1 VPTKS
6 TANVHD
12 LAAFVLKTRGEMS
25 TMKLQKLVYYCQAW
39 SLVWDEKP
47 IFPEAIQAWSNGPVV
62 YELYDEHRGR
72 YTVSAWPK
80 GDPSRLSEK
89 QVTTAT
95 MVLDFYG
102 DKDPQWLSDLTH
114 MEKPWQ
120 QARHGMPDD
129 LPSSATITLD
139 SMLEYYSSIRSTRP
153 A

>member
-1 VPTKS
+1 VPTDIQVS
-6 TANVHD
+6 VHD
-12 LAAFVLKTRGEMS
+12 LAAFILKARGDMS

-47 IFPEAIQAWSNGPVV
+47 IFAEEIQAWSNGPVV
-62 YELYDEHRGR
+62 YELYDVHRGW
-72 YTVSAWPK
+72 YSVSSWPK
-80 GDPSRLSEK
+80 GDPARLSPK
-89 QVTTAT
+89 QVSTVNA
-95 MVLDFYG
+95 VLDFYG

-120 QARHGMPDD
+120 LARRGVPDEVRGSF
-129 LPSSATITLD
+129 PITLD